1 MTQEA
6 SGSKVFDL
14 ELSFLTNQ
22 WAKEVSWNIE
32 RRWENSGGVEGNA
45 EVSVDLPY
53 VSAGNVVEYIRAQGR
68 KAWILE
74 YGSGSKSDTGSPY
87 LDSYV
92 SDKNFNHYRS
102 KGDMRIRGRDAGEY
116 SDLDGG
122 TQVSSGRNAGK
133 DLEAKPVYEPQI
145 PLHIIQEE
153 IEKEIPTLRSR
164 IAELVPELIARELS
178 ITMDVTI

>member
-1 MTQEA
+1 M
-6 SGSKVFDL
+6 FDL
-14 ELSFLTNQ
+14 ELSALTNQ

-53 VSAGNVVEYIRAQGR
+53 VSTGDVVEYIRAQGQ

-74 YGSGSKSDTGSPY
+74 YGSGSKSDTSSPY
-87 LDSYV
+87 IDSYV
-92 SDKNFNHYRS
+92 SDRNFNHYRS
-102 KGDMRIRGRDAGEY
+102 KGDMRIRGRDAGDY
-116 SDLDGG
+116 KDLDRNP
-122 TQVSSGRNAGK
+122 QVSSGRNAGK

>member
-1 MTQEA
+1 M
-6 SGSKVFDL
+6 FDL
-14 ELSFLTNQ
+14 ELSVLTNQ

-32 RRWENSGGVEGNA
+32 RRWENSGGVTGTT
-45 EVSVDLPY
+45 EVNVDLPY
-53 VSAGNVVEYIRAQGR
+53 VSAGNVVQYIRAQGR

-74 YGSGSKSDTGSPY
+74 YGSGSKSDTSNPY
-87 LDSYV
+87 LDSYI
-92 SDKNFNHYRS
+92 SSGDFNEYRS
-102 KGDMRIRGRDAGEY
+102 RSDMRIRGRDAGEY

-164 IAELVPELIARELS
+164 IATLVPELIARELS

>member
-1 MTQEA
+1 M
-6 SGSKVFDL
+6 FDL
-14 ELSFLTNQ
+14 ELSALTNQ

-32 RRWENSGGVEGNA
+32 RRWENRAGVEGNA

-53 VSAGNVVEYIRAQGR
+53 VYAGDVVEYIRAQGQ

-74 YGSGSKSDTGSPY
+74 YGSGSKSDTSNPY
-87 LDSYV
+87 IDSYV

-102 KGDMRIRGRDAGEY
+102 KGDMRIRGRDAGDY
-116 SDLDGG
+116 KDLDRNP
-122 TQVSSGRNAGK
+122 QVSSGRNAGK
-133 DLEAKPVYEPQI
+133 DLESKPVYEPQI
-145 PLHIIQEE
+145 PLHVIQEE

>member
-1 MTQEA
+1 M
-6 SGSKVFDL
+6 FDL
-14 ELSFLTNQ
+14 ELSFITNQ

-32 RRWENSGGVEGNA
+32 RRWGNSAGVTGNT
-45 EVSVDLPY
+45 EVTVDLPY
-53 VSAGNVVEYIRAQGR
+53 VSAGNVVQYIRAQGR

-74 YGSGSKSDTGSPY
+74 YGSGSKSDTDNPY

-92 SDKNFNHYRS
+92 SSGDFNGYRS
-102 KGDMRIRGRDAGEY
+102 RSDMRIRGRDAGEY

>member
-1 MTQEA
+1 M
-6 SGSKVFDL
+6 FDL
-14 ELSFLTNQ
+14 ELSALTNQ

-32 RRWENSGGVEGNA
+32 RRWGNSGGVEGNA

-53 VSAGNVVEYIRAQGR
+53 VSAGSVVEYIRAQGR

-74 YGSGSKSDTGSPY
+74 YGSGSKSDTSNPY

-92 SDKNFNHYRS
+92 SSGDFNGYRS
-102 KGDMRIRGRDAGEY
+102 RSDMRIRGRDAGEY

-122 TQVSSGRNAGK
+122 TQVSSGKNAGK
-133 DLEAKPVYEPQI
+133 DLEAKPVYETHI